1 MLVWDK
7 PGIFLILTKKGGDET
22 MKKTDYLSTLFVGI
36 DIGSKT
42 NVISALNFSQDY
54 LVRMVPVKNAKGGVE
69 LIEQLLCEA
78 LEKDPEI
85 KRVVI
90 ALESTGYYGFH
101 TANYL
106 SSSQKLLPFNVKVY
120 CLNPKV
126 VKNYKESFIDL
137 PKNDGIDSFVIAD
150 YARCDRIKI
159 KPWKGS
165 QYLALQRLTRH
176 RLHITECIAREK
188 VYMLNNI
195 FLKFSEFAFLQKE
208 EHPFSNKYSATA
220 EAILTEFTTTEQIV
234 NTPIEELVE
243 LITARSH
250 GRIINPMNT
259 AELLQKAARDSYRL
273 DKCLYEPLTTSIACS
288 FNCIRAFEKELKAL
302 DIAISEAVKGLNPT
316 EYQILTSVPGIGKVY
331 GAGILAEIGSINYFK
346 NHNSL
351 AKYSGIFWNQ
361 NQSGDF
367 DGEDTPMS
375 KAGNRY
381 LRYYLIEATD
391 SVVRHCPEYAAF
403 YEKKYAEVPKH
414 QHKRALALTSR
425 KLIRMLFGLL
435 DKSQLY
441 SPGKE

>member
-1 MLVWDK
+1 
-7 PGIFLILTKKGGDET
+7 
-22 MKKTDYLSTLFVGI
+22 
-36 DIGSKT
+36 
-42 NVISALNFSQDY
+42 
-54 LVRMVPVKNAKGGVE
+54 MVPVKNAKGGVE

>member
-1 MLVWDK
+1 
-7 PGIFLILTKKGGDET
+7 

-42 NVISALNFSQDY
+42 NVVSALNFSQDF
-54 LVRMVPVKNAKGGVE
+54 LVRMVPVKNAKGGAE

-78 LEKDPEI
+78 LGKNPEI

-195 FLKFSEFAFLQKE
+195 FLKFSEFAFLQKD
-208 EHPFSNKYSATA
+208 EHPFSNKYCATA

-391 SVVRHCPEYAAF
+391 SVIRHCPEYAAF

>member
-1 MLVWDK
+1 
-7 PGIFLILTKKGGDET
+7 

-42 NVISALNFSQDY
+42 NVVSALNFSQDF
-54 LVRMVPVKNAKGGVE
+54 LVRMVPVKNAKGGAE

-78 LEKDPEI
+78 LGKNPEI

-106 SSSQKLLPFNVKVY
+106 SSSEKLLPFNVKVY

>member
-1 MLVWDK
+1 
-7 PGIFLILTKKGGDET
+7 

-42 NVISALNFSQDY
+42 NVVSALNFSQDY

-195 FLKFSEFAFLQKE
+195 FLKFSEFAFLQKD
-208 EHPFSNKYSATA
+208 EHPFSNKYCATA

-391 SVVRHCPEYAAF
+391 SVIRHCPEYAAF

>member
-1 MLVWDK
+1 
-7 PGIFLILTKKGGDET
+7 

-42 NVISALNFSQDY
+42 NVVSALNFSQDF
-54 LVRMVPVKNAKGGVE
+54 LVRMVPVKNAKGGAE

-78 LEKDPEI
+78 LGKNPEI

-106 SSSQKLLPFNVKVY
+106 SSSEKLLPFNVKVY

-195 FLKFSEFAFLQKE
+195 FLKFSEFAFLQKD

>member
-1 MLVWDK
+1 
-7 PGIFLILTKKGGDET
+7 

-42 NVISALNFSQDY
+42 NVVSALNFSQDY

-375 KAGNRY
+375 KAGDRY

>member
-7 PGIFLILTKKGGDET
+7 PGIFLILTTKGGDET

-42 NVISALNFSQDY
+42 NVVSALNFSQDY

>member
-1 MLVWDK
+1 
-7 PGIFLILTKKGGDET
+7 
-22 MKKTDYLSTLFVGI
+22 
-36 DIGSKT
+36 
-42 NVISALNFSQDY
+42 
-54 LVRMVPVKNAKGGVE
+54 MVPVKNAKGGVE

-234 NTPIEELVE
+234 NTSIEELVE

>member
-42 NVISALNFSQDY
+42 NVVSALNFSQDY

-150 YARCDRIKI
+150 FARCGRITI
-159 KPWKGS
+159 KPWKGA

-195 FLKFSEFAFLQKE
+195 FLKFSEFAFLQKD
-208 EHPFSNKYSATA
+208 EHPFSNKYGATA
-220 EAILTEFTTTEQIV
+220 EAILTEFTTTEEIV
-234 NTPIEELVE
+234 NSSVEDLVDM
-243 LITARSH
+243 ITARSR
-250 GRIINPMNT
+250 GRIANPLNT

-273 DKCLYEPLTTSIACS
+273 DRCMYEPLTTSIACS

-302 DIAISEAVKGLNPT
+302 DAAIGEAVKGLNPT
-316 EYQILTSVPGIGKVY
+316 EYQILLSVPDIGKVY

-361 NQSGDF
+361 KMNWIS
-367 DGEDTPMS
+367 
-375 KAGNRY
+375 
-381 LRYYLIEATD
+381 EATVT
-391 SVVRHCPEYAAF
+391 SHSGCG
-403 YEKKYAEVPKH
+403 
-414 QHKRALALTSR
+414 LALQGKRIYWKKCYCTAEESG
-425 KLIRMLFGLL
+425 I
-435 DKSQLY
+435 SQN
-441 SPGKE
+441 

>member
-1 MLVWDK
+1 
-7 PGIFLILTKKGGDET
+7 

-42 NVISALNFSQDY
+42 NVVSALNFSQDF
-54 LVRMVPVKNAKGGVE
+54 LVRMVPVKNAKGGAE

-78 LEKDPEI
+78 LGKNPEI

-106 SSSQKLLPFNVKVY
+106 SSSEKLLPFNVKVY

-195 FLKFSEFAFLQKE
+195 FLKFSEFAFLQKD
-208 EHPFSNKYSATA
+208 EHPFSNKYCATA

>member
-7 PGIFLILTKKGGDET
+7 PGIFFILTKKGGDET

-42 NVISALNFSQDY
+42 NVVSALNFSQDY

>member
-1 MLVWDK
+1 
-7 PGIFLILTKKGGDET
+7 

-42 NVISALNFSQDY
+42 NVVSALNFSQDF
-54 LVRMVPVKNAKGGVE
+54 LVRMVPVKNAKGGAE

-78 LEKDPEI
+78 LGKNPEI

-106 SSSQKLLPFNVKVY
+106 SSSEKLLPFNVKVY

-302 DIAISEAVKGLNPT
+302 DIAISEAVKGLKPT

-391 SVVRHCPEYAAF
+391 SVIRHCPEYAAF

>member
-1 MLVWDK
+1 
-7 PGIFLILTKKGGDET
+7 

-42 NVISALNFSQDY
+42 NVVSALNFSQDF
-54 LVRMVPVKNAKGGVE
+54 LVRMVPVKNAKGGAE

-78 LEKDPEI
+78 LGKNPEI

-106 SSSQKLLPFNVKVY
+106 SSSEKLLPFNVKVY

-391 SVVRHCPEYAAF
+391 SVIRHCPEYAAF

>member
-1 MLVWDK
+1 
-7 PGIFLILTKKGGDET
+7 
-22 MKKTDYLSTLFVGI
+22 
-36 DIGSKT
+36 
-42 NVISALNFSQDY
+42 
-54 LVRMVPVKNAKGGVE
+54 MVPVKNAKGGVE

-195 FLKFSEFAFLQKE
+195 FLKFSEFAFLQKD
-208 EHPFSNKYSATA
+208 EHPFSNKYCATA

>member
-1 MLVWDK
+1 
-7 PGIFLILTKKGGDET
+7 

-42 NVISALNFSQDY
+42 NVVSALNFSQDF
-54 LVRMVPVKNAKGGVE
+54 LVRMVPVKNAKGGAE

-78 LEKDPEI
+78 LGKNPEI

-106 SSSQKLLPFNVKVY
+106 SSSEKLLPFNVKVY

-195 FLKFSEFAFLQKE
+195 FLKFSEFAFLQKD
-208 EHPFSNKYSATA
+208 EHPFSNKYCATA

-391 SVVRHCPEYAAF
+391 SVIRHCPEYAAF

>member
-1 MLVWDK
+1 MSRKLYVPVFADLFCK
-7 PGIFLILTKKGGDET
+7 YEEQ
-22 MKKTDYLSTLFVGI
+22 YLSDFRSCGAE
-36 DIGSKT
+36 
-42 NVISALNFSQDY
+42 N
-54 LVRMVPVKNAKGGVE
+54 
-69 LIEQLLCEA
+69 
-78 LEKDPEI
+78 PEI

-106 SSSQKLLPFNVKVY
+106 SSSEKLLPFNVKVY

-195 FLKFSEFAFLQKE
+195 FLKFSEFAFLQKD

-391 SVVRHCPEYAAF
+391 SVIRHCPEYAAF

>member
-1 MLVWDK
+1 
-7 PGIFLILTKKGGDET
+7 

-42 NVISALNFSQDY
+42 NVVSALNFSQDY

-195 FLKFSEFAFLQKE
+195 FLKFSEFAFLQKD
-208 EHPFSNKYSATA
+208 EHPFSNKYCATA

>member
-1 MLVWDK
+1 
-7 PGIFLILTKKGGDET
+7 

-42 NVISALNFSQDY
+42 NVVSALNFSQDY
-54 LVRMVPVKNAKGGVE
+54 LVRMVPVKNAKGGAE

-78 LEKDPEI
+78 LGKNPEI

-195 FLKFSEFAFLQKE
+195 FLKFSEFAFLQKD
-208 EHPFSNKYSATA
+208 EHPFSNKYCATA

>member
-1 MLVWDK
+1 
-7 PGIFLILTKKGGDET
+7 

-42 NVISALNFSQDY
+42 NVVSALNFSQDY

-391 SVVRHCPEYAAF
+391 SVIRHCPEYAAF

>member
-1 MLVWDK
+1 
-7 PGIFLILTKKGGDET
+7 

-42 NVISALNFSQDY
+42 NVVSALNFSQDY

-367 DGEDTPMS
+367 NGEDTPMS